1 MSKATIH
8 QPTESDL
15 ATAAELRAEAKA
27 HADEARASFE
37 RCDTDGFLSQWA
49 SDLNAQLAR
58 RKAEILESGGVA
70 EFPGLFNEAGERI
83 RAKLI
88 DGRYGLCWA
97 LCDGNDK
104 FTGSF
109 VPFSGTGRSRKQ
121 KAMGLHEAQETVPA
135 YARIVGVGTGL
146 SGRCWVET
154 IRDDE
159 GYPADA
165 IEMA

>member
-1 MSKATIH
+1 MSKSTMQ
-8 QPTESDL
+8 QPTETAL
-15 ATAAELRAEAKA
+15 GAAAELRAEAKA

-58 RKAEILESGGVA
+58 RQAEILESGGVA
-70 EFPGLFNEAGERI
+70 EFPGLFNEAGQRV

-97 LCDGNDK
+97 LCDKRDK
-104 FTGSF
+104 FTGTF

-121 KAMGLHEAQETVPA
+121 KAMGLHEAQEVVPA
-135 YARIVGVGTGL
+135 YAHIVGVGTGL
-146 SGRCWVET
+146 SGRCWVQT
-154 IRDDE
+154 LRKDE
-159 GYPADA
+159 GYPEDA
-165 IEMA
+165 IELA